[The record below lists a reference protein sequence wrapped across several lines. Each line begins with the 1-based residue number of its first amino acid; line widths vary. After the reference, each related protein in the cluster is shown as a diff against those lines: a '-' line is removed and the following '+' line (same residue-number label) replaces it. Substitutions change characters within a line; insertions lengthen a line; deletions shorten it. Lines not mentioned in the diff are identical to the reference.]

1 MEEKIEA
8 LLNKYNNEQIQ
19 SLLYNFF
26 RINFTLEEIDLIV
39 PIIRGHWKE
48 GYDKSTRDQFLERI
62 KNATSNKTMT
72 KIYHVLDLVENYYQF
87 KI

>member
-26 RINFTLEEIDLIV
+26 CINFTLEEIDLIV
-39 PIIRGHWKE
+39 PIIREHWKE
-48 GYDKSTRDQFLERI
+48 GYDKSRRDRFLERI

-72 KIYHVLDLVENYYQF
+72 KIYHVS
-87 KI
+87 I